1 MISKLNLKG
10 DFPELSFVSAEDF
23 PFVLRDILQLRICI
37 EKIDEK
43 IEKLKQNPSEENLIS
58 IRKMVEIKENFKKRE
73 QKLLAFKNN

>member
-1 MISKLNLKG
+1 
-10 DFPELSFVSAEDF
+10 
-23 PFVLRDILQLRICI
+23 VLRDILQLRICI

-73 QKLLAFKNN
+73 QLLLAFKNN